1 MSARLSFALG
11 GVAMLLLG
19 GVVCSR
25 LQSPPTRLIFLS
37 VGQGD
42 CALFSHAGVNVLID
56 VGPKSQGFDA
66 GSRIIA
72 PKLREYGVEKIDLV
86 FLSHPDSD
94 HVGGLK
100 GILQR
105 RSVGMIVVPGHFRD
119 HADLNLTLKE
129 AGISTD
135 KVRWL
140 DRHQDIKIGE
150 FSVRAFVPR
159 WTKDMDDNSGSLML
173 KLTGPGG
180 ATAAFTGDAP
190 IETELQ
196 AMGRMDWRAQVLK
209 AGHHGSNDS
218 TSKEFLDAVDPRW
231 VVFSAGRDNPFN
243 HPSKG
248 AVQRATESGAIA
260 LRTDQ
265 QGDVMFIHGDRG
277 FQLVQVNRRTR

>member
-1 MSARLSFALG
+1 MSARLSFAVG
-11 GVAMLLLG
+11 GVAVLLLG

-42 CALFSHAGVNVLID
+42 CALFSHQGVNVLID
-56 VGPKSQGFDA
+56 VGPKTQGFDA

-72 PKLREYGVEKIDLV
+72 PKLREYGVYQIDLV

-94 HVGGLK
+94 HIGGLK

-105 RSVGMIVVPGHFRD
+105 RRAGKIVVPGHFRD
-119 HADLNLTLKE
+119 HPDLRLTLKE
-129 AGISTD
+129 AGIPTD
-135 KVRWL
+135 KITWL
-140 DRHQDIKIGE
+140 DRHQDIQIGE
-150 FSVRAFVPR
+150 FSFRALVPR
-159 WTKDMDDNSGSLML
+159 WTRDLDDNSGSLML
-173 KLTGPGG
+173 KLTGPDG
-180 ATAAFTGDAP
+180 AAAVFTGDAP
-190 IETELQ
+190 IETEFQ

-218 TSKEFLDAVDPRW
+218 TSKEFLDAVDPKW

-248 AVQRATESGAIA
+248 AVQRALDSGAIA

-265 QGDVMFIHGDRG
+265 QGDVIFLHGDRG
-277 FQLVQVNRRTR
+277 FELGLASRQTR